1 MIGRLAYSERFQQF
15 AKGESIDEQSP
26 HWRSSSYK
34 GIYEVEAANE
44 AEARCKATKE
54 FHMAAKKL
62 ELGEGTP
69 LSPWESGD
77 LVSCER
83 VE

>member
-1 MIGRLAYSERFQQF
+1 MPIFEL
-15 AKGESIDEQSP
+15 KPIDEKSH
-26 HWRSSSYK
+26 HWRCSSYK
-34 GIYEVEAANE
+34 GRYQVEAANE
-44 AEARCKATKE
+44 AEARCKATTE
-54 FHMAAKKL
+54 FHVAAKKL
-62 ELGEGTP
+62 EGEDTS